1 MSFSEAAREQ
11 ARPRHLASWAHVREA
26 IVQVLQAD
34 PRSVYRK
41 ESCGGEVYP
50 FFVDELEVR
59 GGIKARFR
67 LC

>member
-1 MSFSEAAREQ
+1 MADAAREQ
-11 ARPRHLASWAHVREA
+11 ALPRHLASWAQVREA

-59 GGIKARFR
+59 GGVEARLR
-67 LC
+67 LD